1 MQPLRTPYSIVDGG
15 SRQQPGMPQVRDAF
29 VSRPNMPEHLRG
41 GRDGVGATALR
52 RRYAREKGGGHSPR
66 RELRSGTA
74 GARCLKLHSKPL
86 VNLCL
91 EHLHPG
97 TIDGALQW
105 QVNHAGA
112 EGKDALTPASVCR

>member
-1 MQPLRTPYSIVDGG
+1 MVVVMVLVQLFYVDAMLG
-15 SRQQPGMPQVRDAF
+15 
-29 VSRPNMPEHLRG
+29 
-41 GRDGVGATALR
+41 
-52 RRYAREKGGGHSPR
+52 EKGGGHSPR
-66 RELRSGTA
+66 RELRSGSA

-112 EGKDALTPASVCR
+112 EGKDALTPGICMSVITKSVSAA